1 MAAVADVC
9 MGELTKL
16 RAKVI
21 ARNPFFLKLRK
32 ADATK
37 EVEDD
42 DSCSSSSSS
51 SSPAMTR
58 SKEVMPETTVLLL
71 LDRFAPC

>member
-32 ADATK
+32 GDAAK
-37 EVEDD
+37 EVEED
-42 DSCSSSSSS
+42 DSCSSA
-51 SSPAMTR
+51 PAMTR
-58 SKEVMPETTVLLL
+58 SKEAMPETTVLLL